1 MTTLVPSAP
10 GRMPLDLQATL
21 DLLAQTIVNALGFD
35 VAVINLVR
43 AGETLEVV
51 SCVGPPEVR
60 DQLLGHIESKE
71 NWHQILEGS
80 QPWGRLRFL
89 DHTKVDFDAA
99 EMLSWVPDM
108 VVLDEPEAWHPK
120 DALFAP
126 LHASDGS
133 MLGILSVD
141 IPRDGRRPD
150 PLTRDALEAFAVSAA
165 LAIEH
170 ATLHS
175 RTEES
180 ERLFR
185 GVFNASP
192 LGMALLDEDQRMRVV
207 NAAMCSILGRPAAE
221 LTGNTLDP
229 FTHPD
234 DLQFETVPGRELAGG
249 RSLRVE
255 QRYLRP
261 DGSVVWGELTATQ
274 IGDGERAVLQL
285 RDVTEHREAVG
296 RLRHLAS
303 HDTVTGVGNRSLLM
317 ERLSCAVQ
325 RREEHREPL
334 ALLFVDLD
342 GFKRVNDAHSHAV
355 GDQVLYTVA
364 RRLCQ
369 VTRAQD
375 TVARWGGDEFIVLV
389 DRVPDAATAVAFAE
403 RVERAVSLP
412 IHLDGDEF
420 RVTASVGITF
430 SGAGD
435 TTSAGELLHNADSAM
450 YQSKRHGEGGVSL
463 FEESLRRSADRR
475 AHIEEVLRT
484 ALDRDR
490 LVVHYQPIIALQDG
504 SVTAVEALLRLR
516 DDDSTLLYPDEF
528 LAAAEELGLL
538 VAIEY
543 AVLREACQQA
553 KTWESAGHKI
563 LLSVNVCVRQLVE
576 IDAFEVALHR
586 ILDDSSLPAERLTCE
601 ITEHAYLDANSA
613 TLTGMRRLTDAGINF
628 SVDDFGTGFGSM
640 TYLRSM
646 PIQEIKIDRSFV
658 AHAPIERAA
667 AAILRAHA
675 ILASELGVRCVAEGV
690 ETPEQHTMASAVGV
704 GFAQGYLYQEPVPG
718 DALLRHLER
727 LDGQS
732 GLLSK
737 VE

>member
-1 MTTLVPSAP
+1 
-10 GRMPLDLQATL
+10 
-21 DLLAQTIVNALGFD
+21 
-35 VAVINLVR
+35 
-43 AGETLEVV
+43 
-51 SCVGPPEVR
+51 
-60 DQLLGHIESKE
+60 
-71 NWHQILEGS
+71 
-80 QPWGRLRFL
+80 
-89 DHTKVDFDAA
+89 
-99 EMLSWVPDM
+99 
-108 VVLDEPEAWHPK
+108 
-120 DALFAP
+120 
-126 LHASDGS
+126 
-133 MLGILSVD
+133 
-141 IPRDGRRPD
+141 
-150 PLTRDALEAFAVSAA
+150 
-165 LAIEH
+165 
-170 ATLHS
+170 
-175 RTEES
+175 
-180 ERLFR
+180 
-185 GVFNASP
+185 
-192 LGMALLDEDQRMRVV
+192 
-207 NAAMCSILGRPAAE
+207 
-221 LTGNTLDP
+221 
-229 FTHPD
+229 
-234 DLQFETVPGRELAGG
+234 
-249 RSLRVE
+249 
-255 QRYLRP
+255 
-261 DGSVVWGELTATQ
+261 
-274 IGDGERAVLQL
+274 
-285 RDVTEHREAVG
+285 
-296 RLRHLAS
+296 
-303 HDTVTGVGNRSLLM
+303 
-317 ERLSCAVQ
+317 
-325 RREEHREPL
+325 
-334 ALLFVDLD
+334 
-342 GFKRVNDAHSHAV
+342 
-355 GDQVLYTVA
+355 
-364 RRLCQ
+364 
-369 VTRAQD
+369 
-375 TVARWGGDEFIVLV
+375 VLV

-475 AHIEEVLRT
+475 AHIEEVLRS

-553 KTWESAGHKI
+553 KTWESAGHKMP
-563 LLSVNVCVRQLVE
+563 LSVNVCVRQLVE
-576 IDAFEVALHR
+576 IDAFEVTLHR
-586 ILDDSSLPAERLTCE
+586 ILADSSLPAERLTCE

-690 ETPEQHTMASAVGV
+690 ETPEQHSMASAVGV

-727 LDGQS
+727 LGGQS